1 MTTDTPHPT
10 PDTTTAAA
18 VDRLALERAAAEEYL
33 GKREGWLT
41 ALSVAALAT
50 LVLSFVGFIR
60 AGHVESFGGILPA
73 ALADAGGSVYGTNCA
88 SCHGAKGGGGVGPK
102 LSGGAVTATFPDPLD
117 QVRWV
122 LLGSEGGGALYAK
135 AGKTPKGGMPAF
147 QGKLSL
153 TEVVHVV
160 LYERQTLGGTPL
172 ADDAAAWQG
181 LATLLGEFPD
191 AGFSQADV
199 DAVLAEIGPPPAD
212 APADAP
218 TGTTA
223 AG

>member
-1 MTTDTPHPT
+1 M
-10 PDTTTAAA
+10 TAAIPPA
-18 VDRLALERAAAEEYL
+18 PLTPTERYL
-33 GKREGWLT
+33 GDREGRL
-41 ALSVAALAT
+41 
-50 LVLSFVGFIR
+50 LVLSVLAMASLIFAFVGFVNAKPAVG
-60 AGHVESFGGILPA
+60 AGA
-73 ALADAGGSVYGTNCA
+73 ATIDPVLSEAGRQVYTGAVNCA

>member
-88 SCHGAKGGGGVGPK
+88 SCHGAKGGGGVGPAM
-102 LSGGAVTATFPDPLD
+102 SGGAVATTFPNPVD

-122 LLGSEGGGALYAK
+122 ILGSTGGADVYAA
-135 AGKTPKGGMPAF
+135 AGKQVKGGMPAWGG
-147 QGKLSL
+147 QLSI
-153 TEVVHVV
+153 TDIVHAV
-160 LYERQTLGGTPL
+160 LYERQEISGQQLT
-172 ADDAAAWQG
+172 AEVDQWQG
-181 LATLLGEFPD
+181 LNDLVAEFPD
-191 AGFSQADV
+191 LALKQADI
-199 DAVLAEIGPPPAD
+199 DALIAEI
-212 APADAP
+212 
-218 TGTTA
+218 TA
-223 AG
+223 AAPVAAG